1 MPEPVP
7 PPRTSRLRGLRP
19 VALMAAALIA
29 ATVGAVAIMTPSQA
43 SGPLRTHASAI
54 NKFIG
59 YAANAGLLCNNSATC
74 TSGSNATY
82 RNLAGTEFNQVTP
95 ENAMKWE
102 STEPSNNNYTFTQAD
117 GIVAFAQANN
127 QVVHGHTTVWH
138 SQTPG
143 YVQNLSATAMR
154 AEMVEH
160 ITAVIGRYAN
170 NPAVQSWD
178 VVNEV
183 VADGGGGLRSSFW
196 LNTLGESFIADAFRA
211 ARAAD
216 NNADLCINDYS
227 VEGLNS
233 KSDRY
238 FQLVQSL
245 LSQGVPITCVGF
257 QAHLVINESSFS
269 SMQQNMQRFANLG
282 LEAADHR
289 DSTSASRCRP
299 TRRADSPRPTT
310 TAPW

>member
-7 PPRTSRLRGLRP
+7 PIRKSWLRGLRP

-29 ATVGAVAIMTPSQA
+29 ATVGVVAIMTPSQA
-43 SGPLRTHASAI
+43 SAPLRTHASAI

-59 YAANAGLLCNNSATC
+59 YAANAGLLCNNSSTC

-102 STEPSNNNYTFTQAD
+102 LTEPSNNAYNFTQAD

-154 AEMVEH
+154 AEMV
-160 ITAVIGRYAN
+160 
-170 NPAVQSWD
+170 
-178 VVNEV
+178 
-183 VADGGGGLRSSFW
+183 
-196 LNTLGESFIADAFRA
+196 
-211 ARAAD
+211 
-216 NNADLCINDYS
+216 
-227 VEGLNS
+227 
-233 KSDRY
+233 
-238 FQLVQSL
+238 
-245 LSQGVPITCVGF
+245 
-257 QAHLVINESSFS
+257 
-269 SMQQNMQRFANLG
+269 
-282 LEAADHR
+282 
-289 DSTSASRCRP
+289 
-299 TRRADSPRPTT
+299 
-310 TAPW
+310 